1 MLPQATSLS
10 PLKYIA
16 FRIFNNKQVICELRS
31 FGRSVSNKQQVFCR
45 RQVFSRR
52 LSFPN
57 QHVQIAEVL
66 VHFARVRV
74 SVARKPANEL
84 CAPTNQLLEPSSLHP
99 HLLLDRV
106 QI

>member
-1 MLPQATSLS
+1 MPPQATSLS

-16 FRIFNNKQVICELRS
+16 FRIFSNKQVISELRS
-31 FGRSVSNKQQVFCR
+31 FVRSQINSKYFVGVKCTRGV
-45 RQVFSRR
+45 

-84 CAPTNQLLEPSSLHP
+84 CAPTNQLLEPSSLHS
-99 HLLLDRV
+99 HLLLD
-106 QI
+106 